1 MNPHSL
7 DGGGIPSKRP
17 LYPFSAI
24 VGQERMKMALL
35 LNAVDPLIGGVL
47 IRGEK
52 GTAKSTAAR
61 ALADILPEI
70 EVHKDCTF
78 VCNPER
84 PAEWCPSCRDA
95 ALRDSR
101 FVSRRRTAIIT
112 LPLNATEDMLI
123 GGLDFSATIA
133 GGTRTF
139 QPGLLAKAHRGI
151 LYIDEV
157 NLLDDH
163 LADLIL
169 DAAESGFNTVERE
182 GLSFRHATRFA
193 IVASM
198 NPEEGSLRPQLLDRF
213 GLCVEV
219 ASEADPAARV
229 ELIER
234 REAYEANP
242 FAFCRIYA
250 DEERSLSNRVLL
262 ARKLL
267 PSVRLASHLHKYIGE
282 LTMSRHVAGHRAD
295 LAIARAATAYAALN
309 GRDTVDVNDI
319 LDVAE
324 MALLHRSR
332 DTAPPSPPPPPD
344 NDVEKDSQDRTP
356 PPPSSP
362 DNDDEENFQNHKTPD
377 NNPQSGKDEHS
388 DMPPGNSSSSQADR
402 DEGNEEAKGV
412 PTDTDTCFEIG
423 DVFKVKRLTP
433 TKDRLVRRGSGR
445 RSRTRTA
452 DKQGR
457 YVRSR
462 YRPDCSDVAIDATLR
477 AAAPYQVSR
486 RAATGRDGVVI
497 SKQDWREKV
506 REKRI
511 GSFILFVVDGS
522 GSMGARGRMMASKG
536 AVMSLFLDAYQKR
549 DRLAMICFR
558 RKEASLMLPPTSSVE
573 VAGKLLR
580 EMPVGGRTP
589 LSAALAKAHETLRP
603 QLIKYPNLRPMAIL
617 ITDGK
622 ANVSLDDR
630 NRPTEEA
637 IHLAG
642 HIGTDKR
649 VRWIVVDTEE
659 RRGVRFGLARHIAA
673 NLGGEYY
680 SIDNLR
686 ASHLVDVVKGLQA

>member
-1 MNPHSL
+1 
-7 DGGGIPSKRP
+7 
-17 LYPFSAI
+17 
-24 VGQERMKMALL
+24 
-35 LNAVDPLIGGVL
+35 
-47 IRGEK
+47 
-52 GTAKSTAAR
+52 
-61 ALADILPEI
+61 
-70 EVHKDCTF
+70 
-78 VCNPER
+78 
-84 PAEWCPSCRDA
+84 
-95 ALRDSR
+95 
-101 FVSRRRTAIIT
+101 
-112 LPLNATEDMLI
+112 
-123 GGLDFSATIA
+123 
-133 GGTRTF
+133 
-139 QPGLLAKAHRGI
+139 
-151 LYIDEV
+151 V

-182 GLSFRHATRFA
+182 GLSFRHASRFA

-219 ASEADPAARV
+219 ASEADPTERV

-234 REAYEANP
+234 REAYEADP
-242 FAFCRIYA
+242 FAFCRTFA
-250 DEERSLSNRVLL
+250 DEERSLSDRVLH

-267 PSVRLASHLHKYIGE
+267 PSVRLAPYLRKYIGE

-295 LAIARAATAYAALN
+295 LAIARASAAHAALD
-309 GRDTVDVNDI
+309 GRDTVDVKDI
-319 LDVAE
+319 LEVAE

-332 DTAPPSPPPPPD
+332 DTAPPPPPPPPD
-344 NDVEKDSQDRTP
+344 RDAAKEYQDQT

-362 DNDDEENFQNHKTPD
+362 PDKNDEENPQNQTPPD
-377 NNPQSGKDEHS
+377 DHPQNDKDEHS
-388 DMPPGNSSSSQADR
+388 DMPPENSPPSQADR
-402 DEGNEEAKGV
+402 NESSEEARGG
-412 PTDTDTCFEIG
+412 PSDADTSFEIG

-433 TKDRLVRRGSGR
+433 TEDRLVRRGSGR

-486 RAATGRDGVVI
+486 RAATGRNGVVI
-497 SKQDWREKV
+497 RKQDWREKV

-522 GSMGARGRMMASKG
+522 GSMGARGRMVASKG
-536 AVMSLFLDAYQKR
+536 AVMSLLLDAYQKR
-549 DRLAMICFR
+549 DRLAMINFR
-558 RKEASLMLPPTSSVE
+558 RREASLMLPPTSSVE

-589 LSAALAKAHETLRP
+589 LSAAFAKAHETLMP
-603 QLIKYPNLRPMAIL
+603 QLIKYPNLRPLAIL

-622 ANVSLDDR
+622 ANVSLSEG
-630 NRPTEEA
+630 NRPIEEA
-637 IHLAG
+637 LRLAG
-642 HIGTDKR
+642 HMGTDNR

-659 RRGVRFGLARHIAA
+659 RGVIRFGLARQIAA
-673 NLGGEYY
+673 ALGGEYY
-680 SIDNLR
+680 SIDDLR